1 MGGSSGDGV
10 PRRTFLR
17 YGALGAALA
26 LGDCPP
32 SAFAFTTPVGD
43 YPPSSSL
50 PGDSPR
56 DANLSGDSP
65 QSADFELNELTI
77 DDLQQRMASGQD
89 TSRSLTEKYQARIAA
104 IDRQG
109 PSLRSVI
116 EANPDASA
124 EAAALDAERKA
135 GKVRGALHG
144 IPILVKDNVAVT
156 GRMSTTAGSLALDGV
171 VAPADAFIIARLREA
186 GAVILGK
193 TNLSEW
199 ANFRSTRSTSGWSGR
214 GGLCRNPYVLD
225 RNTSGSSSGTGAAI
239 AASLAAAGIG
249 SETDGSIVSPS
260 NHAAL
265 VGVKPTVGLL
275 SRHGIIPISHT
286 QDTAGP
292 MTRTV
297 RDAAILLTAMAGV
310 DVNDAATAA
319 SARHAKRDYTSYL
332 VEGGLKGARIG
343 LPRKKL
349 FGYSPWSDRI
359 AEQAIDV
366 LKKAGAVIVDP
377 ADIPTMDEFANG
389 KPGGDGEFEVL
400 LYEFKADL
408 NKYLAALGPSA
419 PVKTLKEAIAFN
431 EAHKD
436 REMPLFGQELFE
448 MAEKKGPL
456 TNAKYLTAL
465 RNCRRLSRTLGIDAV
480 MTQHKL
486 DALVCP
492 TDSPAWV
499 TDVVNGDH
507 FVGGSSTLPA
517 VAGYPHI
524 TVPAG
529 FAFELPVGL
538 SFIGRA
544 WSEPTLFKLAYAFEQ
559 ATKARRPPRF
569 LATAPQS
576 V

>member
-1 MGGSSGDGV
+1 MSGRSGDGV

-26 LGDCPP
+26 IGDCPQ

-43 YPPSSSL
+43 A
-50 PGDSPR
+50 D
-56 DANLSGDSP
+56 LSGDSP

-77 DDLQQRMASGQD
+77 GDLQKRMASAQD
-89 TSRSLTEKYQARIAA
+89 TSKSLVEKYLGRIEAL
-104 IDRQG
+104 DRQG
-109 PSLRSVI
+109 PTLRSVI
-116 EANPDASA
+116 ETNPDAIA
-124 EAAALDAERKA
+124 DADRLDAERKA

-156 GRMSTTAGSLALDGV
+156 GRMSTTAGSLALDGSI
-171 VAPADAFIIARLREA
+171 ALADAFIIARLREA

-239 AASLAAAGIG
+239 AANLAAAGIG

-260 NHAAL
+260 NHGAL

-297 RDAAILLTAMAGV
+297 RDAAVLLSAMTGV
-310 DVNDAATAA
+310 DADDAATAA
-319 SARHAKRDYTSYL
+319 SAAHVKRDYTAYL
-332 VEGGLKGARIG
+332 DADGLKGARIG
-343 LPRKKL
+343 VARKKL

-359 AEQAIDV
+359 AEEAIGV

-377 ADIPTMDEFANG
+377 ADIPTMDQFGTDKAGANAEF
-389 KPGGDGEFEVL
+389 DVM
-400 LYEFKADL
+400 LYEFKAGL
-408 NKYLAALGPSA
+408 NKYLAALAPHA

-436 REMPLFGQELFE
+436 SEMPYFGQEVFV

-456 TNAKYLTAL
+456 TDPKYVQAL
-465 RNCRRLSRTLGIDAV
+465 RTCRRLSRTFGIDAV
-480 MTQHKL
+480 MTKHSL

-492 TDSPAWV
+492 TDSPAWL
-499 TDVVNGDH
+499 TDLVNADH
-507 FVGGSSTLPA
+507 FSGGSSTLPA

-559 ATKARRPPRF
+559 ATRARRPPRF
-569 LATAPQS
+569 LPTAPPTL
-576 V
+576 

>member
-1 MGGSSGDGV
+1 MITFRPARTSSTRCCRCLVLVGEVANQRSLKLGEV
-10 PRRTFLR
+10 PV
-17 YGALGAALA
+17 LGAWMRA
-26 LGDCPP
+26 
-32 SAFAFTTPVGD
+32 VEVR
-43 YPPSSSL
+43 L
-50 PGDSPR
+50 PMEDVDLLRREP
-56 DANLSGDSP
+56 DL
-65 QSADFELNELTI
+65 QLTI
-77 DDLQQRMASGQD
+77 DDLQQRMASAQD
-89 TSRSLTEKYQARIAA
+89 TSQSLVEKYLARIAA
-104 IDRQG
+104 LDRQG
-109 PSLRSVI
+109 PMLRSVI
-116 EANPDASA
+116 ETNPDAMA

-135 GKVRGALHG
+135 GKVRGALLHSDPGEGQRRRHG
-144 IPILVKDNVAVT
+144 PDVHGRRVARPRRLHRP
-156 GRMSTTAGSLALDGV
+156 GRRVHHRKAA
-171 VAPADAFIIARLREA
+171 
-186 GAVILGK
+186 
-193 TNLSEW
+193 
-199 ANFRSTRSTSGWSGR
+199 R
-214 GGLCRNPYVLD
+214 GGCCHRQDEPQRVGQLPMDAIHERLVGTRRPVPQPVCAGCATHRDPL
-225 RNTSGSSSGTGAAI
+225 GTGAAI
-239 AASLAAAGIG
+239 AANLAAAGIG

-260 NHAAL
+260 NRVAL

-286 QDTAGP
+286 QDAAGP

-319 SARHAKRDYTSYL
+319 SAAHAKRDYTSYL
-332 VEGGLKGARIG
+332 DEGGLKGARIG

-359 AEQAIDV
+359 AEQAIGL

-400 LYEFKADL
+400 LCEFKSDI
-408 NKYLAALGPSA
+408 NKYLAALGPGA
-419 PVKTLKEAIAFN
+419 PIKTLKEAIAFN

-456 TNAKYLTAL
+456 TDAKYLTAL
-465 RNCRRLSRTLGIDAV
+465 RSCRRLSRTLGIDAV

-499 TDVVNGDH
+499 TDLVNGDH

-538 SFIGRA
+538 ELHRPRLERADARFGRRETRASIG
-544 WSEPTLFKLAYAFEQ
+544 WSPS
-559 ATKARRPPRF
+559 RRV
-569 LATAPQS
+569 TAVS
-576 V
+576 VSALNVRLGPSRR

>member
-1 MGGSSGDGV
+1 MSRPGDGL

-17 YGALGAALA
+17 YGALGAALIGDRSQSVLA
-26 LGDCPP
+26 FGDCPQ
-32 SAFAFTTPVGD
+32 
-43 YPPSSSL
+43 PPAVL
-50 PGDSPR
+50 GDSPQ
-56 DANLSGDSP
+56 SGDSP
-65 QSADFELNELTI
+65 QFELNELTI

-89 TSRSLTEKYQARIAA
+89 TSKSLTEKYLARIAA
-104 IDRQG
+104 LDRQG
-109 PSLRSVI
+109 PALRSVI
-116 EANPDASA
+116 ELNPDAA
-124 EAAALDAERKA
+124 ADAAALDAERKA
-135 GKVRGALHG
+135 GKVRGPLHG
-144 IPILVKDNVAVT
+144 IPILLKDNVAAA
-156 GRMSTTAGSLALDGV
+156 GRMSTTAGSLGLEGSI
-171 VAPADAFIIARLREA
+171 APDAFIVKRPREA

-239 AASLAAAGIG
+239 AANLAAAGVG

-260 NHAAL
+260 NHCAL
-265 VGVKPTVGLL
+265 VGVKPTVGLM
-275 SRHGIIPISHT
+275 SRSGIIPISHT

-310 DVNDAATAA
+310 DAGDAATAA
-319 SARHAKRDYTSYL
+319 AAPHSKRDYTTYL
-332 VEGGLKGARIG
+332 DASGLKGARIG

-408 NKYLAALGPSA
+408 NKYLAALGPAA

-436 REMPLFGQELFE
+436 SEMPLFGQELFV

-456 TNAKYLTAL
+456 TDAKYLTAL

-480 MTQHKL
+480 MTAHKL

-492 TDSPAWV
+492 TDSPAWI
-499 TDVVNGDH
+499 TDLVNGDH
-507 FVGGSSTLPA
+507 FVGGSSTVPA

-524 TVPAG
+524 TVPGG
-529 FAFELPVGL
+529 FAFELPVGI
-538 SFIGRA
+538 SFFGRA
-544 WSEPTLFKLAYAFEQ
+544 WSEPTLFKLAYAFEH

-569 LATAPQS
+569 LPTAPQS
-576 V
+576 A

>member
-1 MGGSSGDGV
+1 MSGRSGDGV

-26 LGDCPP
+26 LGDCPQ

-43 YPPSSSL
+43 CPRSSAL

-56 DANLSGDSP
+56 DADLSGDSP

-77 DDLQQRMASGQD
+77 DDLQKRMAAGQE
-89 TSRSLTEKYQARIAA
+89 TSKSLAEKYLARIEAL
-104 IDRQG
+104 DRQG
-109 PSLRSVI
+109 PTLRSVI
-116 EANPDASA
+116 ETNPDAIA
-124 EAAALDAERKA
+124 DADRLDAERKA

-156 GRMSTTAGSLALDGV
+156 GRMSTTAGSLALDGSI
-171 VAPADAFIIARLREA
+171 APADAFIIARLREA

-225 RNTSGSSSGTGAAI
+225 RNTSGSSSGTGTAI
-239 AASLAAAGIG
+239 AANLAAAGIG

-260 NHAAL
+260 NHGAL

-297 RDAAILLTAMAGV
+297 RDAAVLLSAMTGV
-310 DVNDAATAA
+310 DADDAATAA
-319 SARHAKRDYTSYL
+319 AAHVKRDYTAYL
-332 VEGGLKGARIG
+332 DPDGLKGARIG
-343 LPRKKL
+343 VARKKL

-359 AEQAIDV
+359 AEEAIDV

-377 ADIPTMDEFANG
+377 ADIPTMAEFGTDKAGANA
-389 KPGGDGEFEVL
+389 EFDVM
-400 LYEFKADL
+400 LYEFKAGL
-408 NKYLAALGPSA
+408 NKYLAALGPHA

-436 REMPLFGQELFE
+436 REMPYFGQEVFE

-456 TNAKYLTAL
+456 TDPKYVQAL
-465 RNCRRLSRTLGIDAV
+465 RTCRRLSRTLGIDAV
-480 MTQHKL
+480 MTEHTL

-492 TDSPAWV
+492 TDSPAWL
-499 TDVVNGDH
+499 TDLVNADH
-507 FVGGSSTLPA
+507 FTGGSSTLPA

-559 ATKARRPPRF
+559 ASKARRPPKF
-569 LATAPQS
+569 LPTAPQN